1 MASLQNE
8 QIDQSYQ
15 GLIKTANNTSA
26 APFPPVKL
34 QYGDG
39 TELPI
44 SIGDGTGIGVG
55 DIVTLAS
62 GTRSINLD
70 SSNLALTGVTFVDA
84 LAGTTNISNGTYEFG
99 LGFPGAPATNVDFTN
114 AAEVSAHQIDI
125 KGDGTDAGKLKLYCE
140 DAGGAHNVTLEGPAH
155 AGGQTYTLKLPNVQS
170 AGTQILEADSSGNLS
185 WIDTPSGGGGAE
197 AAYGMYGG
205 SGMKGAIQYNGS
217 SGGLDYKSTIATTG
231 YSTTGINNGADW
243 ASYTIAGVQPGDTIK
258 EIEFGTSTNNVA
270 GDEVRVALYD
280 VAVNADGLLYLND
293 KLLDVGTVDVSTYGA
308 HNITLAT
315 PFTMPSGKVNSQVAF
330 VFQPSAASIGL
341 THWVNA
347 VWNGNGVDPAGQTPY
362 RAMSIFVKPGNTA
375 GQALPA
381 SIGDTSVANNVAYG
395 AQTNSHVYVLYR

>member
-26 APFPPVKL
+26 APFPPVAL

-39 TELPI
+39 TDTPI
-44 SIGDGTGIGVG
+44 EIGDGTGIGLG
-55 DIVTLAS
+55 PIVALKSGNNFINVDSAS
-62 GTRSINLD
+62 IGINGLGT
-70 SSNLALTGVTFVDA
+70 VDA
-84 LAGTTNISNGTYEFG
+84 LAGTVGLINGTFEFG
-99 LGFPGAPATNVDFTN
+99 GNFPGAPATNIDMT
-114 AAEVSAHQIDI
+114 AATSVSAHEIDI
-125 KGDGTDAGKLKLYCE
+125 KGDGTDAGKIKLYCE

-185 WIDTPSGGGGAE
+185 WIDTPSGGGGTE
-197 AAYGMYGG
+197 VAYGIYGG
-205 SGMKGAIQYNGS
+205 SGMKGTIQYNGS
-217 SGGLDYKSTIATTG
+217 SGGLDYKTTIATTG
-231 YSTTGINNGADW
+231 YSTNGINNGADW
-243 ASYTIAGVQPGDTIK
+243 ASYTIAGIQPGDTIK

-280 VAVNADGLLYLND
+280 LAINADGLLYLND
-293 KLLDVGTVDVSTYGA
+293 KLLDVGTVDVSSYGA

-315 PFTMPSGKVNSQVAF
+315 PYTMPSGKLNSQVAF
-330 VFQPSAASIGL
+330 VFQPNATSIGL
-341 THWVNA
+341 THWTNA

-362 RAMSIFVKPGNTA
+362 RAMSLFVKPGNTM

>member
-15 GLIKTANNTSA
+15 GLIKTANNLCG
-26 APFPPVKL
+26 APFPPAKL

-39 TELPI
+39 SELPI
-44 SIGDGTGIGVG
+44 SIGDGTSVGIG
-55 DIVTLAS
+55 DIVTIYS
-62 GTRSINLD
+62 GSRAIDLNSA
-70 SSNLALTGVTFVDA
+70 NLALTGLTYVDA

-99 LGFPGAPATNVDFTN
+99 LSFPGAPATNIDMT
-114 AAEVSAHQIDI
+114 AATSVSAHEIDI
-125 KGDGTDAGKLKLYCE
+125 KGDGTDAGKIKLYCE

-185 WIDTPSGGGGAE
+185 WIDTPSGGGGTE
-197 AAYGMYGG
+197 VAYGMYGG
-205 SGMKGAIQYNGS
+205 SGMKGIIQYNGS
-217 SGGLDYKSTIATTG
+217 NGGLDYKSTIATTG
-231 YSTTGINNGADW
+231 YSTNGINNGADW
-243 ASYTIAGVQPGDTIK
+243 ASYTIAGIQPGDTIK

-270 GDEVRVALYD
+270 GNEVRVALYD
-280 VAVNADGLLYLND
+280 VAMNADGLLYLND
-293 KLLDVGTVDVSTYGA
+293 KLLDVGTVDVSSYGA

-315 PFTMPSGKVNSQVAF
+315 PYTMPSGKLNSQVAF
-330 VFQPSAASIGL
+330 VFQPNATSIGL
-341 THWVNA
+341 THWTNA

-362 RAMSIFVKPGNTA
+362 RAMSLFVKPGNTM